1 MSFSA
6 DQLAFTRTNTHS
18 PFAARFLLS
27 IGQSME
33 QLAKRYFWVI
43 NLAVLALIALLS
55 AKVVNNIVA
64 GRIVALP
71 TTPRAPASAP
81 RAAAATSPAAQT
93 DDWANAITERN
104 LFNSAPAAPEA
115 SDAGVESAAPTGEI
129 PGEEDESCRKSDGR
143 IGLFATM
150 VASPSEWSLAVVNDG
165 VNPETR
171 VIKEETALG
180 DAVVKRIYRRRLVLQ
195 RAGQFECVE
204 LGQAGQK
211 GSGAPPPATSSNDSP
226 PPADD
231 GKPAKGVKKLSENK
245 YEISREMLN
254 EKLENLAELGRE
266 ARVIPHYRDGKP
278 QGFKLVGIRP
288 GSLYS
293 QIGLRSGDVIK
304 GVNDEE
310 ISSPNKALELYE
322 KLKNSPSV
330 SVEIERRGRREQL
343 DFSIK

>member
-1 MSFSA
+1 
-6 DQLAFTRTNTHS
+6 
-18 PFAARFLLS
+18 
-27 IGQSME
+27 ME
-33 QLAKRYFWVI
+33 QLVKKYFWVV

-71 TTPRAPASAP
+71 TTPRAPATMSKAAGTTLSA
-81 RAAAATSPAAQT
+81 TQT

-104 LFNSAPAAPEA
+104 LFNSVPPAPETDGAGIEAAAPM
-115 SDAGVESAAPTGEI
+115 GEI
-129 PGEEDESCRKSDGR
+129 PGEGDETCRKSDGR

-150 VASPSEWSLAVVNDG
+150 VANPSEWSLAVVNDG
-165 VNPETR
+165 VNPESR
-171 VIKEETALG
+171 VVKEETSLG
-180 DAVVKRIYRRRLVLQ
+180 GAVVKRIYRRRIVLQ
-195 RAGQFECVE
+195 QAGQFECVE

-211 GSGAPPPATSSNDSP
+211 GSGVPPPVTSSNDAT